1 MRAELPHSDR
11 DMSLVAPAAALLI
24 STRAIDA
31 AATIDLVPDAPLFAQ
46 LTAETARTL
55 PAQTLAAD
63 LRPADFGP
71 MLAVG
76 AATSAPD
83 LVPLALAVLIH
94 ASACLGLLQF
104 ATGGARVET
113 GFDEEPIEVVM
124 DTAAGASVVEPE
136 RSALE
141 TPAPSAEAPAKADAA
156 PRADRDMTTPETAR
170 ADAPAAAMA
179 ALSAQPAAKTPE
191 AERLVQAPDAEP
203 MREAPAP
210 RLQAREQAQ
219 EQAHALEKAQA
230 EERRKR
236 QMQARLAA
244 ERAEARETQRL
255 EKERARARSEAQ
267 QRERERRQSARAALD
282 ANRGETQAA
291 QPRGGAASSRT
302 AALRET
308 EAAGGGFDA
317 ASYRAIIAR
326 AVKAAVGSK
335 CSFGAGSR
343 VVIALTIGRSG
354 AIGSVGI
361 ASSSGN
367 GAFDAAS
374 LSAVRSAGPFPPPT
388 GRSSVS
394 VPVGVSCR

>member
-11 DMSLVAPAAALLI
+11 DISLVAPAAALLA

-124 DTAAGASVVEPE
+124 DTAAGASVVPE

-219 EQAHALEKAQA
+219 EQARALEKTQA

-291 QPRGGAASSRT
+291 QPHGGAASSRT
-302 AALRET
+302 AALREA